1 MKGSESMTAAQQVFE
16 LMCRFHH
23 LRLPER
29 IGMLPRAE
37 HIVLEM
43 LLSNETK
50 GGTTLNAAC
59 MARRMHISAPA
70 VSRTMRRL
78 RERGYII
85 VDHDPA
91 DRRFLRAQIT
101 PSGRS
106 RLESDRR
113 KMNALIDSAVARL
126 GPGEAEQFFKTFDR
140 LCTGIEEEIERLFG

>member
-1 MKGSESMTAAQQVFE
+1 MKGREPMTAAQQVFE

-43 LLSNETK
+43 LLSDETK

-85 VDHDPA
+85 ADPDPA
-91 DRRFLRAQIT
+91 AFSARRLLPLAAAGWRVTA
-101 PSGRS
+101 
-106 RLESDRR
+106 
-113 KMNALIDSAVARL
+113 ARWM
-126 GPGEAEQFFKTFDR
+126 R
-140 LCTGIEEEIERLFG
+140 

>member
-1 MKGSESMTAAQQVFE
+1 
-16 LMCRFHH
+16 
-23 LRLPER
+23 
-29 IGMLPRAE
+29 
-37 HIVLEM
+37 
-43 LLSNETK
+43 
-50 GGTTLNAAC
+50 

-85 VDHDPA
+85 ADPDPA

-106 RLESDRR
+106 RMESDRR